1 MASNGFHSTEDE
13 DYEASFRENVLGH
26 SAEMPE
32 GTPVVA
38 GVDFNDFKERD
49 ITVAEMVQHM
59 ANVGYQA
66 TAVSDA
72 TRIINLMASFPF
84 KSALATRSWEQPSDS
99 DSLEHKDEIFLG
111 YTSNL
116 VSSGLR
122 STLRYLVE
130 HKRVTCIVA
139 TAGGVEEDI
148 IKCLAPTYCSSFS
161 ANDAQLRADH
171 INRIGN
177 LRVPNNNYLSFE
189 DWLSPLLDK
198 MLDEQ
203 EASKEAW
210 LGRRDQARDA
220 AKTTGKKLPIIED
233 DTLRWTPSTFI
244 ARLGAEINDPSS
256 ICYWAQRNSIPVFC
270 PGLTDGSMGDMIA
283 QFTVRSRNRL
293 KGAIL
298 DIDMTRD
305 IDKFNMISRKAE
317 MYHRKMGAIIL
328 GGGLVKHHIMNCC
341 LQGGGADAAVYINT
355 AQEYDG
361 SDAGARPSE
370 AVSWGKL
377 KDGAPSVKVFAEATV
392 VFPLIVA
399 ATWAKVG
406 RREC

>member
-1 MASNGFHSTEDE
+1 MNSPLVNKAGEAR
-13 DYEASFRENVLGH
+13 YEASFREHVLGS

-32 GTPVVA
+32 GTPVVS
-38 GVDFNDFKERD
+38 GVEFNDFRDRD
-49 ITVAEMVQHM
+49 ITVAEMVEQM
-59 ANVGYQA
+59 TNVGYQA
-66 TAVSDA
+66 TAVA
-72 TRIINLMASFPF
+72 EAARIINVM
-84 KSALATRSWEQPSDS
+84 RSWAKENNPDH
-99 DSLEHKDEIFLG
+99 ENEILLG

-130 HKRVTCIVA
+130 HKHVTCIVA

-148 IKCLAPTYCSSFS
+148 IKCLAPTYRSSFH

-189 DWLSPLLDK
+189 DWLNPFLEK

-210 LGRRDQARDA
+210 LTRRDEARTAAQAS
-220 AKTTGKKLPIIED
+220 GKKVPILED
-233 DTLRWTPSTFI
+233 DTLRWTPSAFI
-244 ARLGAEINDPSS
+244 ARLGAEINNTSS
-256 ICYWAQRNSIPVFC
+256 ICYWAYRNSIPIFC
-270 PGLTDGSMGDMIA
+270 PGLTDGSIGDMIA
-283 QFTVRSRNRL
+283 QFTIRSRNRL

-298 DIDMTRD
+298 DLDMTRD
-305 IDKFNMISRKAE
+305 IDRINMISRNAE

-377 KDGAPSVKVFAEATV
+377 KEGAPNVKVFGEATV
-392 VFPLIVA
+392 IFPLIVA
-399 ATWAKVG
+399 ATWAKVRKEG
-406 RREC
+406 QVDLSS